1 MDASLMRN
9 ALMAGAAVWL
19 LAPVPGAHAQPVVPD
34 IVASAQAGATVTT
47 AAPAPSARP
56 QLAATGAP
64 ANTAAAQAAPA
75 DVPRTDPPKVPLISP
90 DPTLTAKQK
99 AGVATARRWI
109 SKFQKPKLDEN
120 GVVVFMFDRGQASV
134 VCAVNHV
141 CDIALQPG
149 EVVSPPLH
157 VGDSAD
163 WFAHQAF
170 SGVGGAQT
178 THVTVKPKDAGLTSN
193 IMIYTNRRTY
203 SIELVSTSR
212 DYMPMVKFEYP
223 DDDDSMVQPVSL
235 QGGMRAGGGSASSS
249 CDQPVSIPPSEFH
262 IEKSSAPWRPVQAY
276 AVSTPVGMKLCI
288 DFPSD
293 INSHNL
299 PALVA
304 LGDDGTWFTSPS
316 KQIVNF
322 SFVNRRFVVEGLLNR
337 VQLIDGVGDGGK
349 SVLIERV
356 GR

>member
-1 MDASLMRN
+1 MRH
-9 ALMAGAAVWL
+9 ALMARTAVWL
-19 LAPVPGAHAQPVVPD
+19 MAPIAVAQAQPAVPD

-47 AAPAPSARP
+47 ASPAQPARP
-56 QLAATGAP
+56 QMAATGAP
-64 ANTAAAQAAPA
+64 ANTAAAAAVPA
-75 DVPRTDPPKVPLISP
+75 DVPRDMPPPISAISP
-90 DPTLTAKQK
+90 DRPLTAKQQ
-99 AGVATARRWI
+99 AGVATARQWI
-109 SKFQKPKLDEN
+109 TKFQKPHLDEN
-120 GVVVFMFDRGQASV
+120 GVVHFMFGRGQASV
-134 VCAVNHV
+134 VCAVHHI

-157 VGDSAD
+157 VGDASD
-163 WFAHQAF
+163 WHVHQAI
-170 SGVGGAQT
+170 SGSGGSQT
-178 THVTVKPKDAGLTSN
+178 AHITVKPTDAGLTSN
-193 IMIYTNRRTY
+193 IMVYTNRRTY
-203 SIELVSTSR
+203 SIELVSRSR
-212 DYMPMVKFEYP
+212 DYMPMVTFDYP

-235 QGGMRAGGGSASSS
+235 QGGMRSGGGSASNS
-249 CDQPVSIPPSEFH
+249 CDQTPSIPPSEFH

-288 DFPSD
+288 EFPSD
-293 INSHNL
+293 ISSHNL

-304 LGDDGTWFTSPS
+304 LGDDGTLFSSPS

-356 GR
+356 AR